1 MTPKIATLASLL
13 CMGTNMLA
21 QESVMGRNLWIDQQ
35 TNEQQNIRFHSA
47 NPTRQAFNVQRNTA
61 YAQADYT
68 LLRGSFHA
76 ADQSGKRNDM
86 NFYFGGLKQLGRIDL
101 AGSLR
106 YENIQARHHA
116 WNSTYGLEPEN
127 PFIIGDSV
135 RGRTTVEAF
144 YLNATAAYS
153 FSDTWRAALQVDL
166 QNASSSDQNDPRPK
180 VNTTILPVTAG
191 AEWQATDAF
200 AMGGNLG
207 ARIFNSDMAYTVVN
221 NRITH
226 PYFLMKGMGDQRNMS
241 TGSEAGYKRDYHGFA
256 YNAALQAVWQQEG
269 SAWADFLQISAE
281 RGYEDAKDG
290 GSSYTYRGGDYDFT
304 RLHLTDRLQFRPS
317 DRMLHQFFLD
327 ATYQKGEGTW
337 YDQQRFTDTE
347 HNNRTDYEILG
358 KKKLHNIKKMSFDVS
373 YQIDSNQKEKG
384 NIHANINIGFE
395 NNGTTHYLKCSEQD
409 QRTGRTNT
417 WYENLKQE
425 WTLIHCWADARH
437 EFSLRRGLLNVTL
450 GGGHWMPIGDK
461 KFATASEP
469 GASGTLITRDYVA
482 PQFEYLSASHYR
494 TSALADYSLPLRQET
509 LTLGIFAR
517 VDYAR
522 YSDDAEYSDRFKST
536 SLTTT
541 QVGLYLHF

>member
-200 AMGGNLG
+200 ALGWNLG
-207 ARIFNSDMAYTVVN
+207 ARVFNSDMAYTVVN

-281 RGYEDAKDG
+281 RGYQDAKDG

-317 DRMLHQFFLD
+317 D
-327 ATYQKGEGTW
+327 
-337 YDQQRFTDTE
+337 
-347 HNNRTDYEILG
+347 
-358 KKKLHNIKKMSFDVS
+358 
-373 YQIDSNQKEKG
+373 
-384 NIHANINIGFE
+384 
-395 NNGTTHYLKCSEQD
+395 
-409 QRTGRTNT
+409 GR
-417 WYENLKQE
+417 Q
-425 WTLIHCWADARH
+425 
-437 EFSLRRGLLNVTL
+437 
-450 GGGHWMPIGDK
+450 
-461 KFATASEP
+461 
-469 GASGTLITRDYVA
+469 
-482 PQFEYLSASHYR
+482 
-494 TSALADYSLPLRQET
+494 
-509 LTLGIFAR
+509 
-517 VDYAR
+517 
-522 YSDDAEYSDRFKST
+522 
-536 SLTTT
+536 
-541 QVGLYLHF
+541 

>member
-1 MTPKIATLASLL
+1 MTPKIVTLASLL
-13 CMGTNMLA
+13 CMGTHMMA
-21 QESVMGRNLWIDQQ
+21 QESVMGRDLWTDQQ

-47 NPTRQAFNVQRNTA
+47 NPVRQAFNVQRNTA

-68 LLRGSFHA
+68 LQRGSFHA

-101 AGSLR
+101 SGSLR
-106 YENIQARHHA
+106 YENIQARRHA

-153 FSDTWRAALQVDL
+153 FSPAWRAALQVDL

-180 VNTTILPVTAG
+180 VNTTILPITAG

-200 AMGGNLG
+200 ALGWNLG
-207 ARIFNSDMAYTVVN
+207 VRVYNSDMAYTVVN

-226 PYFLMKGMGDQRNMS
+226 SYFLMKGMGDQRNMS
-241 TGSEAGYKRDYHGFA
+241 TGSETGYKRDYHGFA
-256 YNAALQAVWQQEG
+256 YNAALQGVWQPDG
-269 SAWADFLQISAE
+269 SAWADFLQLSAE
-281 RGYEDAKDG
+281 RGNQDAKDG

-304 RLHLTDRLQFRPS
+304 KLRVTDRLQFRPS
-317 DRMLHQFFLD
+317 EHMLHQFFLD
-327 ATYQKGEGTW
+327 AAYQKGEGTW
-337 YDQQRFTDTE
+337 YDQRRVTDTE
-347 HNNRTDYEILG
+347 HNNRTDYIVLADNKVHKHTRMAADLKYRITALHTDDSETTASLTLG
-358 KKKLHNIKKMSFDVS
+358 G
-373 YQIDSNQKEKG
+373 E
-384 NIHANINIGFE
+384 
-395 NNGTTHYLKCSEQD
+395 
-409 QRTGRTNT
+409 RTQNKHLTDDG
-417 WYENLKQE
+417 YLKQE
-425 WTLIHCWADARH
+425 WTLIHFWADARH
-437 EFSLRRGLLNVTL
+437 EFPLRRGLLNVTI
-450 GGGHWMPIGDK
+450 GGGYWMPIGDK
-461 KFATASEP
+461 KFATAVES
-469 GASGTLITRDYVA
+469 AISGTLITRDYVA

-494 TSALADYSLPLRQET
+494 TSVLADYSLPLRHET
-509 LTLGIFAR
+509 LALGIFAR